1 MPPPGPG
8 TQDILDETLS
18 SQNSV
23 RRQLHLGRRK
33 SETASQSGARDP
45 GMMSISSTSTS
56 LESESERAAN
66 LPSDAHGQSVE
77 EQGQELANHRDTSAG
92 AQAESMERS
101 LSPHTLEVRKA
112 RKDKV
117 AVHRPETPAEHPRR
131 VRTISVRPQ
140 AMSQTI
146 QPSGED
152 LSESVGD
159 ALERNDFRLKQSF
172 DYDKY
177 LEDGLTVLAA
187 LAYRQGVQ
195 RRWTVVTQMN
205 EEDWRAIAVPL
216 LCSMHMHDLEQLI
229 RGLPVDHDGV
239 EDAWTENGTKEAPV
253 IYARGFCNTRTG
265 RSLTAAELRD
275 VLRRLQ
281 LYVTRDLTDLAVDLV
296 KAVDDC
302 GVRNGDATKSRY
314 IKEGRRQFFGK
325 SWLDVEAHKRREIVT
340 IFCRECERN
349 LEAIADDEHVRT
361 FYYIGYA
368 LSFAVRM
375 EEHRSPGG
383 QSSWF
388 MNLFLAC
395 CKATLDEGDAW
406 GFSEVPLC
414 YCSSEAEVPVAEVLL
429 TLLAKAWYSDGVG
442 FGIHPPGLSVASSA
456 LSTRTTDAAKQLWQ
470 SCENFRKQHTP
481 FSQNME
487 AELRRIQ
494 AYPMKHLQRVS
505 VAASRTPDVQDEAR
519 QIHDAVIKEKNERR
533 RKMRDQLARYGQDIE
548 YAKRATQ
555 NPGLFA
561 GMDVDYHRYKARLE
575 ALGPFDAGYVTDVEM
590 TSSDEGSNML
600 RRRAEESFLPN
611 GSSEMVRDVPLT
623 STEVEEPSSGP
634 GPSNWRKRARG

>member
-1 MPPPGPG
+1 MPLPGLE
-8 TQDILDETLS
+8 TQDT
-18 SQNSV
+18 SV
-23 RRQLHLGRRK
+23 R
-33 SETASQSGARDP
+33 
-45 GMMSISSTSTS
+45 
-56 LESESERAAN
+56 
-66 LPSDAHGQSVE
+66 
-77 EQGQELANHRDTSAG
+77 

-101 LSPHTLEVRKA
+101 PSPRALDLRKA
-112 RKDKV
+112 RKGKV
-117 AVHRPETPAEHPRR
+117 AVYRPEIPADHPRR
-131 VRTISVRPQ
+131 TQTISVRPG

-152 LSESVGD
+152 LSEPVGD
-159 ALERNDFRLKQSF
+159 ALERKAFRPRQSF

-177 LEDGLTVLAA
+177 LDDGLTVLAA

-216 LCSMHMHDLEQLI
+216 LRSMHMDDLKQLV
-229 RGLPVDHDGV
+229 RGLPVDHDEV
-239 EDAWTENGTKEAPV
+239 EDAWTENGTKEALV
-253 IYARGFCNTRTG
+253 IYARGFRNTRMG

-275 VLRRLQ
+275 VLRWLQ
-281 LYVTRDLTDLAVDLV
+281 LYVTRDLTDIAVDLV

-314 IKEGRRQFFGK
+314 IKDGRRQFFGK
-325 SWLDVEAHKRREIVT
+325 NWLDVEAHKRREIVT
-340 IFCRECERN
+340 IFCRECESN
-349 LEAIADDEHVRT
+349 LETIADDELVRT

-442 FGIHPPGLSVASSA
+442 FGIHPPGLSVASST

-487 AELRRIQ
+487 AEIRRIQ
-494 AYPMKHLQRVS
+494 AYPMKHLQRIS
-505 VAASRTPDVQDEAR
+505 VAASSIQDVQDEAR
-519 QIHDAVIKEKNERR
+519 QIHDAIIKEKNERR
-533 RKMRDQLARYGQDIE
+533 RIMQDQLARYGQDIK

-555 NPGLFA
+555 NPSLFA
-561 GMDVDYHRYKARLE
+561 GMDVDYHRYRTQLE
-575 ALGPFDAGYVTDVEM
+575 ALGPFDAGHVTDVEM
-590 TSSDEGSNML
+590 TSSDEGSDML

-611 GSSEMVRDVPLT
+611 DSSEVVRDVPLT
-623 STEVEEPSSGP
+623 CTEVEEHSPGP